1 MPETTYFYWGVSLK
15 REWRVS
21 DSIQWVI
28 DALSNQVIEKKEREN
43 HKYDEVRA
51 DQDLSWCPTCGCKWE
66 IFEGKLWFSA
76 DEPLWKMDICPDCTA
91 E

>member
-1 MPETTYFYWGVSLK
+1 M
-15 REWRVS
+15 RERRRAS
-21 DSIQWVI
+21 QSCGSP
-28 DALSNQVIEKKEREN
+28 LFFCIEKREREN
-43 HKYDEVRA
+43 HKYDEIRA

-76 DEPLWKMDICPDCTA
+76 DEPLWKMSICPDCTA

>member
-1 MPETTYFYWGVSLK
+1 MK
-15 REWRVS
+15 KEWKKS

-28 DALSNQVIEKKEREN
+28 DALGNQVIEKKEREN

-51 DQDLSWCPTCGCKWE
+51 DQDLSWCPVCECKWE

-76 DEPLWKMDICPDCTA
+76 DEPLWKMGICPDCTA